1 MTEINTRTHSLGN
14 LKLVTG
20 TFGINK
26 TESISYDGLLNEVL
40 AAGGHIEDTFN
51 KSGVRINN
59 NPSGYSAGHTG
70 SMTVDSVDAQLVF
83 NKKEDLYT
91 SEGVL
96 LGTITAVGATSITI
110 GGGLLADVADNTHL
124 AKFGPKQPSITLVGE
139 DFHVGV
145 DTSNKKVTFTFG
157 SAGASEVNVEMKGRF
172 WILGT
177 R

>member
-20 TFGINK
+20 TFTVNN

-51 KSGVRINN
+51 KSGVRIDNV
-59 NPSGYSAGHTG
+59 SGYSKGHTG
-70 SMTVDSVDAQLVF
+70 AMTVDSVDAQLVF
-83 NKKEDLYT
+83 NKKEDLY
-91 SEGVL
+91 SVEGVL
-96 LGTITAVGATSITI
+96 LGKITAVGATSITI
-110 GGGLLADVADNTHL
+110 GGGLLADVANNDHL
-124 AKFGPKQPSITLVGE
+124 AKFGPKQPSITLIGE

-145 DTSNKKVTFTFG
+145 DTGNKRVTFTFG
-157 SAGASEVNVEMKGRF
+157 SAGASEVDVVMSGRF